1 MLFVFMMLFAI
12 IPLVIGIT
20 IFFMLKKTQLASA
33 LLLFLVLVSVWQ
45 FDVAILYADQFFSY
59 EVIDTI
65 FRALRFGTIMLTPTL
80 FYVAYIVVKDHLPQ
94 MTGTNWKRVMNIK
107 VVWTFYAWSLFV
119 YAVGWSEHG
128 ISGLT
133 FMESDTFNSF
143 YFPQYGSLSWV
154 FTTNVILFI
163 FCTLFTSWL
172 SLKIRKQGIGTFL
185 TYFLFS
191 TSIGYVIGIL
201 NMLPEARLFPSA
213 IAVMV
218 FALTILVL
226 VTKIVNEKSGELEE
240 KEAFLRS
247 IIDINPNYI
256 YATDKNG
263 TLTLANKAFAELS
276 GAKTDEIIGKNKE
289 EAFDTLKTPLT
300 NDDDSFFLKATKDSE
315 EVITDV
321 KGNKKW
327 IHTEEIPFET
337 TQENLLLAVSTDIT
351 KIKQKEVEIIWQAYH
366 DDLTGLPNR
375 RYFNEILQN
384 EIKNAEGIN
393 QEIAVM
399 FLDLDR
405 FKYINDTLSHEIGDA
420 LLKEVSV
427 RLQQWTRQKKGKKAT
442 VCRIGGDEFTFIL
455 PSTNGPEAVT
465 FAKEIITSFE
475 EVFSVYGHN
484 LYLTPS
490 IGISLYPFDGVT
502 ANTLIKNADSAM
514 YYVKDKGKNG
524 FQIFNSEMNHD
535 FYRKMVLEKEL
546 RQAIDRD
553 ELDLH
558 YQPQLN
564 LQSDQVVGM
573 EALVRWN
580 SKELGQVSPGE
591 FIPLAEETGLILP
604 VGEWILRRA
613 CRQNKEWIDQGYPPL
628 RVAVNISQMQF
639 MDSNFSNLVMGI
651 LEETGLPP
659 EYLELEIT
667 ENIAMTDEQKVISVL
682 NTITK
687 SGVKIAIDDFGKGY
701 SSLGYLNKYSV
712 DYLKIDKTFIQ
723 DLPYHPDNIAIVKSI
738 ISVAEHLQID
748 LIAEGIENEKELQFV
763 KELGCQ
769 YAQGYFIGH
778 PTPANNFEGN
788 VLANMDEQLRIN
800 RIT

>member
-20 IFFMLKKTQLASA
+20 IFFMLKKTKLASA

-45 FDVAILYADQFFSY
+45 FDVAILYSDQFLSY
-59 EVIDTI
+59 EVIDTV
-65 FRALRFGTIMLTPTL
+65 FRALRFGSIMLTPTL
-80 FYVAYIVVKDHLPQ
+80 FYVAYIVVKDHLPHL
-94 MTGTNWKRVMNIK
+94 TEETWHRVMNMK
-107 VVWTFYAWSLFV
+107 VVWAFYIWSLLA
-119 YAVGWSEHG
+119 YAVSWSEHG
-128 ISGLT
+128 IRGLT
-133 FMESDTFNSF
+133 LMESDTSNSF
-143 YFPQYGSLSWV
+143 YFPEYGSLSWV
-154 FTTNVILFI
+154 FTTNMILFI
-163 FCTLFTSWL
+163 FCTVVTCWF
-172 SLKIRKQGIGTFL
+172 SLKIKKQGIGTFL

-191 TSIGYVIGIL
+191 TSVGYVIGIL
-201 NMLPEARLFPSA
+201 NMIPEARLFPSA

-226 VTKIVNEKSGELEE
+226 VTKIVNDKSEKLEE

-256 YATDKNG
+256 YATDRNG
-263 TLTLANKAFAELS
+263 TFTLANKAFAELS
-276 GAKTDEIIGKNKE
+276 GTTTDEIIGKKKE
-289 EAFDTLKTPLT
+289 DTFSSLKTPHKT
-300 NDDDSFFLKATKDSE
+300 DNNCFFLKATKDTE

-321 KGNKKW
+321 HGHKKW
-327 IHTEEIPFET
+327 IHTDEIPFET
-337 TQENLLLAVSTDIT
+337 AKENLLLSVSTDIT

-366 DDLTGLPNR
+366 DELTGLPNR
-375 RYFNEILQN
+375 RYFNEILQQ
-384 EIKNAEGIN
+384 EIEIAEGEN

-405 FKYINDTLSHEIGDA
+405 FKYINDTLSHEVGDA
-420 LLKEVSV
+420 LLKQVSV
-427 RLQQWTRQKKGKKAT
+427 RLQQISRNQKGKHAT
-442 VCRIGGDEFTFIL
+442 VSRIGGDEFTFIL
-455 PSTNGPEAVT
+455 PQSNGPRAVS
-465 FAKEIITSFE
+465 FAKEVIASFDE
-475 EVFSVYGHN
+475 GFCVYGHQ

-502 ANTLIKNADSAM
+502 ANTLTKNADSAM

-535 FYRKMVLEKEL
+535 FYRKMVVEKEL
-546 RQAIDRD
+546 RQAMERE
-553 ELDLH
+553 ELQLY
-558 YQPQLN
+558 YQPQYSLKSN
-564 LQSDQVVGM
+564 RVVGM
-573 EALVRWN
+573 EALVRWK

-604 VGEWILRRA
+604 IGEWILREA
-613 CRQNKEWIDQGYPPL
+613 CRQNKEWIDQGYEPL

-639 MDSNFSNLVMGI
+639 MDPNFTALVLEI
-651 LEETGLPP
+651 LEETGLPASC
-659 EYLELEIT
+659 LELEIT
-667 ENIAMTDEQKVISVL
+667 ENIAMTDEQRVISVL
-682 NTITK
+682 NTLTQN
-687 SGVKIAIDDFGKGY
+687 GVKVAIDDFGKGY

-738 ISVAEHLQID
+738 ISVAEHLQIE

-763 KELGCQ
+763 KDLGCQ

-778 PTPANNFEGN
+778 PSPANNFEEN
-788 VLANMDEQLRIN
+788 VLRKFDEFHIN
-800 RIT
+800 RIF

>member
-1 MLFVFMMLFAI
+1 MLFIFMMLFAI

-20 IFFMLKKTQLASA
+20 IYFMLKKTKLASA
-33 LLLFLVLVSVWQ
+33 LLLFLGLASVWQ
-45 FDVAILYADQFFSY
+45 FDVAILYAHEFFSY
-59 EVIDTI
+59 EVIDTV
-65 FRALRFGTIMLTPTL
+65 FRALRFGSIMLTPTL
-80 FYVAYIVVKDHLPQ
+80 FYVAYLVVKEHLPQ
-94 MTGTNWKRVMNIK
+94 MKGTKWKRFMDIK
-107 VVWTFYAWSLFV
+107 VVWAFYAYSLFA
-119 YAVGWSEHG
+119 YAMGWSHRG
-128 ISGLT
+128 ISGLKL
-133 FMESDTFNSF
+133 MESDSFNSF

-154 FTTNVILFI
+154 FTANVILFI
-163 FCTLFTSWL
+163 FCTVVTCWL
-172 SLKIRKQGIGTFL
+172 SLKIKKQGIGTFL

-191 TSIGYVIGIL
+191 TSVGYVIGIL
-201 NMLPEARLFPSA
+201 NMMPETRLFPSA

-226 VTKIVNEKSGELEE
+226 VTKIVNEKGEELEE

-276 GAKTDEIIGKNKE
+276 GTTTDEIIGKRKE
-289 EAFDTLKTPLT
+289 DTFDTLKTPLT
-300 NDDDSFFLKATKDSE
+300 EDDDCFFLQATKDTE

-321 KGNKKW
+321 QGNKKW
-327 IHTEEIPFET
+327 IHTDEIPFET
-337 TQENLLLAVSTDIT
+337 TQGNLLLAVSTDIT
-351 KIKQKEVEIIWQAYH
+351 KIKQKEVEIIWQAFH
-366 DDLTGLPNR
+366 DELTGLPNR
-375 RYFNEILQN
+375 RYFNEILQK
-384 EIKNAEGIN
+384 EIEKAEGVHH
-393 QEIAVM
+393 EIAVM

-405 FKYINDTLSHEIGDA
+405 FKYINDTLSHEVGDA
-420 LLKEVSV
+420 LLKQVSV
-427 RLQQWTRQKKGKKAT
+427 RLQQSSRNKKGKRAK

-455 PSTNGPEAVT
+455 PNSNGPEAVL
-465 FAKEIITSFE
+465 FAKEIIASFE
-475 EVFSVYGHN
+475 EVFTVYGHN
-484 LYLTPS
+484 LYITPS

-524 FQIFNSEMNHD
+524 FQIFNSDMNHD

-546 RQAIDRD
+546 RQAIERD
-553 ELDLH
+553 ELSLH

-564 LQSDQVVGM
+564 LESGRVVGM
-573 EALVRWN
+573 EALVRWD
-580 SKELGQVSPGE
+580 SQELGRVSPGE

-613 CRQNKEWIDQGYPPL
+613 CRQNKEWIDQGYEPL

-639 MDSNFSNLVMGI
+639 MDPNFSNLV
-651 LEETGLPP
+651 LQVLKETGLPA

-667 ENIAMTDEQKVISVL
+667 ENIAMTDEQRVISVL
-682 NTITK
+682 SKLTK

-738 ISVAEHLQID
+738 ISVAEHLEIE

-763 KELGCQ
+763 KELGCK
-769 YAQGYFIGH
+769 YAQGYYIGH
-778 PTPANNFEGN
+778 PTPANNFEVN
-788 VLANMDEQLRIN
+788 VLGKIKQLEIN